1 MSGGVIDLITS
12 SFSSSEEE
20 VDEDKTVREPAF
32 EVFEVIT
39 SEEINF
45 IVKAIGEEV
54 TQAALKRFT
63 ARTPERAE
71 KVHSKTRTPRPLKKK
86 VCAVRV

>member
-20 VDEDKTVREPAF
+20 VDGDKTVREPAF

-39 SEEINF
+39 PEEINVWNIF
-45 IVKAIGEEV
+45 
-54 TQAALKRFT
+54 
-63 ARTPERAE
+63 
-71 KVHSKTRTPRPLKKK
+71 
-86 VCAVRV
+86 